1 LETARAQPLSGNELL
16 AAHMGNGGARVHIRT
31 MTRTLKT
38 LELVWKRTRHSLKK
52 RNELAF
58 RPAQVEIEEL
68 KKRALE
74 GEMVLAYVD
83 EVGFAKAHPNRG
95 LWTLKG
101 ARHLIEAVRGA
112 RLNVMGAILSTGKV
126 FQIKYWEKTTANIF
140 GAFIVGLRNFVK
152 NPITIILDNA
162 SIHKA
167 KSAKNLIRFL
177 KTEDGRTGN
186 SWLGANG
193 FERSRLEWH
202 SAV

>member
-1 LETARAQPLSGNELL
+1 LEAN
-16 AAHMGNGGARVHIRT
+16 AAFV
-31 MTRTLKT
+31 K
-38 LELVWKRTRHSLKK
+38 KK

-58 RPAQVEIEEL
+58 RQAQVEIEEL

-162 SIHKA
+162 SVHKA

-177 KTEDGRTGN
+177 KTEDVNLYFLPPYSPELNRIGGF
-186 SWLGANG
+186 WLSMKQTWMQPKCRNNQ
-193 FERSRLEWH
+193 ELEEDVDEIFNNFGIKYKFSFW
-202 SAV
+202 